1 MVGLGQ
7 GGEESA
13 LARVSIVNYHGHV
26 ILDTFV
32 QPRERVTDFRT
43 WVSGV
48 RESDVMNA
56 PPFDDVQKQVAEM
69 IKDRILIGHAVENDL
84 KVSPSTAASGF
95 CLLTSQALLL
105 SHPNP
110 LLRDTQKCKQLREH
124 AKTKRPGLKKLTELE
139 LGLRIQGRSH
149 SSVSLEAP
157 SPAELTPGY

>member
-26 ILDTFV
+26 VLDTFV

-56 PPFDDVQKQVAEM
+56 PPFDDVQKQVAGM
-69 IKDRILIGHAVENDL
+69 IKDKILIGHAVENDL
-84 KVSPSTAASGF
+84 KVSLQIRNWA
-95 CLLTSQALLL
+95 CELTLQALLL

-149 SSVSLEAP
+149 SSVSITVMVSETA
-157 SPAELTPGY
+157 S

>member
-26 ILDTFV
+26 VLDTFV

-56 PPFDDVQKQVAEM
+56 PPLDDVQKQVAGM
-69 IKDRILIGHAVENDL
+69 IKDKILIGHAVENDL
-84 KVSPSTAASGF
+84 KVSLQLCVPLRCVADDPGAPPLASESAAPRHAEV
-95 CLLTSQALLL
+95 QAA
-105 SHPNP
+105 P
-110 LLRDTQKCKQLREH
+110 RARQDETTRFE
-124 AKTKRPGLKKLTELE
+124 
-139 LGLRIQGRSH
+139 
-149 SSVSLEAP
+149 EADG
-157 SPAELTPGY
+157 A

>member
-7 GGEESA
+7 GGDESA

-26 ILDTFV
+26 VLDTFV

-56 PPFDDVQKQVAEM
+56 PAFENVQKQVAEL

-84 KVSPSTAASGF
+84 KVSPQPSHGGHVADETGAPAFPPESAPPRHAEVQAA
-95 CLLTSQALLL
+95 
-105 SHPNP
+105 P
-110 LLRDTQKCKQLREH
+110 
-124 AKTKRPGLKKLTELE
+124 
-139 LGLRIQGRSH
+139 
-149 SSVSLEAP
+149 
-157 SPAELTPGY
+157 

>member
-26 ILDTFV
+26 VLDTFV

-56 PPFDDVQKQVAEM
+56 PPFDDVQKQVAGV
-69 IKDRILIGHAVENDL
+69 IKDKILIGHAVENDL
-84 KVSPSTAASGF
+84 KVSLQLPF
-95 CLLTSQALLL
+95 VLSQA
-105 SHPNP
+105 
-110 LLRDTQKCKQLREH
+110 DT
-124 AKTKRPGLKKLTELE
+124 TGTP
-139 LGLRIQGRSH
+139 SF
-149 SSVSLEAP
+149 SSESAP
-157 SPAELTPGY
+157 P